1 LEFGIIITS
10 NLILFFERIK
20 KMSIAINL
28 KTFTD
33 KISDRDFER
42 LCADNPE
49 TKFEITKDG
58 KLIVMPPTGSLTGQ
72 KNADL
77 IYQVQAWNRQ
87 TKLGK
92 VFDSST
98 GFKLSNGAVLSP
110 DVSWIAIKRWNSL
123 DAQQQ
128 QKFAPID
135 PDFASQRVVGVP
147 PIEATD
153 EGVIELMS
161 PTDDLDELQPKM
173 TEYMSCPKGYRSAY
187 GVKLGWLINRAD
199 KQVEIYRVGQ
209 KKEILNN
216 PQSLFGEE
224 LMPGLIVDL
233 LEIL

>member
-1 LEFGIIITS
+1 
-10 NLILFFERIK
+10 
-20 KMSIAINL
+20 MSITINL

-49 TKFEITKDG
+49 TKFETTKEG
-58 KLIVMPPTGSLTGQ
+58 KLIVMSPTGSLTGQ

-87 TKLGK
+87 TKLGE

-98 GFKLSNGAVLSP
+98 GFKLSNGAVRSP

-135 PDFASQRVVGVP
+135 PDF
-147 PIEATD
+147 
-153 EGVIELMS
+153 VIELMS
-161 PTDDLDELQPKM
+161 PTDDLDELQQKM
-173 TEYMSCPKGYRSAY
+173 TEYMSC
-187 GVKLGWLINRAD
+187 GVKLGWLINRTD

-209 KKEILNN
+209 KKEISNN
-216 PQSLFGEE
+216 PQSLSGEE

-233 LEIL
+233 LGIL

>member
-1 LEFGIIITS
+1 
-10 NLILFFERIK
+10 
-20 KMSIAINL
+20 MSITINL

-49 TKFEITKDG
+49 TKFETTKEG
-58 KLIVMPPTGSLTGQ
+58 KLIVMSPTGSLTGQ

-87 TKLGK
+87 TKLGE

-98 GFKLSNGAVLSP
+98 GFKLSNGAVRSP
-110 DVSWIAIKRWNSL
+110 DVSWIAIERWNSL

-135 PDFASQRVVGVP
+135 PDF
-147 PIEATD
+147 
-153 EGVIELMS
+153 VIELMS
-161 PTDDLDELQPKM
+161 PTDDLDELQQKM
-173 TEYMSCPKGYRSAY
+173 TEYMSC
-187 GVKLGWLINRAD
+187 GVKLGWLINRTD

-209 KKEILNN
+209 KKEISNN
-216 PQSLFGEE
+216 PQSLSGEE

-233 LEIL
+233 LGIL

>member
-1 LEFGIIITS
+1 
-10 NLILFFERIK
+10 
-20 KMSIAINL
+20 MS
-28 KTFTD
+28 
-33 KISDRDFER
+33 
-42 LCADNPE
+42 
-49 TKFEITKDG
+49 
-58 KLIVMPPTGSLTGQ
+58 PTGSLTGQ

-87 TKLGK
+87 TKLGE

-98 GFKLSNGAVLSP
+98 GFKLSNGAVRSP

-161 PTDDLDELQPKM
+161 PTDDLDELQQKM
-173 TEYMSCPKGYRSAY
+173 TEYMSC
-187 GVKLGWLINRAD
+187 GVKLGWLINRTD

-209 KKEILNN
+209 KKEISNN
-216 PQSLFGEE
+216 PQSLSGEE

-233 LEIL
+233 LGIL

>member
-1 LEFGIIITS
+1 
-10 NLILFFERIK
+10 
-20 KMSIAINL
+20 MSIAINL

-49 TKFEITKDG
+49 TKLEITKDG
-58 KLIVMPPTGSLTGQ
+58 KLIVMSPTGSLTGQ

-87 TKLGK
+87 TKLGE

-98 GFKLSNGAVLSP
+98 GFKLSNGAVRSP

-135 PDFASQRVVGVP
+135 PDF
-147 PIEATD
+147 
-153 EGVIELMS
+153 VIELMS
-161 PTDDLDELQPKM
+161 PTDDLDKKKKKM
-173 TEYMSCPKGYRSAY
+173 TEYMSC

-199 KQVEIYRVGQ
+199 EQVEIYRVGQ